1 MSAWRA
7 MPVAALGAFAAL
19 AFGACDD
26 DSSASDT
33 DTSVDTDTN
42 DTSAEDSAGP
52 DLSEGDTSD
61 DTAGDTDT
69 TVEAGC
75 AIDDGAETPDYLSRL
90 GCVADFEALASEPL
104 DTSIPGARSVKVVFD
119 REGGDT
125 LYFQNSQKYPIHH
138 DFAAAHLSGQGLPV
152 VPSLAAF
159 NETQYYAPDR
169 RFLLGALTH
178 YEGPDL
184 WVLEIS
190 PYDTMSAAMITTL
203 YEAVKGK
210 LWDPGSLGFH
220 PTSDNVTAEAAS
232 LTDAVAIVTTDDI
245 YAGIT
250 YQPLNLAVA
259 YGRLHRLTAAEL
271 ATTYVSYR
279 EIVVLDAVPNDIT
292 VVAGIITQEFQTPL
306 SHINVLSQ
314 NRKTPNMGLVGAMS
328 DPTLAALD
336 GRWVRLE
343 VGALAWSISEA
354 TQEEA
359 DAWWEGHRPTPVVL
373 PEPDLTV
380 TELVDIE
387 AVTPEPAT
395 PSGLRAAIAESV
407 RAFGGK
413 AAHYS
418 VLARTTDVP
427 MKKAFAIPAYYYVQ
441 FMTKNGFY
449 DRVDAMLA
457 DPDFVADPAV
467 RDLALAE
474 LREDMGVAPMD
485 DAFQTLLRRKLNADY
500 PGQSMRFRSSTNSE
514 DLDGFPCAGCYESH
528 TGDADDWGDTLDAI
542 RETWASA
549 WLFRTFEERAYNG
562 VDHTAVVMPLLV
574 HQNFPDEEANGVAL
588 TANPYDPTGNQ
599 PGFYINVQFGGDVE
613 VVHPPAGTT
622 SDQIIYLFDQPG
634 QPAVYLSHSNLV
646 AAGATVLSNAQLY
659 SLGKALDAI
668 HTRFSPAYGPASGN
682 TGWYAMDVEFKFDG
696 EPGEV
701 PKLFIK
707 QARPNPGRG

>member
-1 MSAWRA
+1 VSGAVRGTTVLVA
-7 MPVAALGAFAAL
+7 GLLAALGL
-19 AFGACDD
+19 AACDD
-26 DSSASDT
+26 DAQSDT
-33 DTSVDTDTN
+33 DAIDT
-42 DTSAEDSAGP
+42 
-52 DLSEGDTSD
+52 
-61 DTAGDTDT
+61 TDT
-69 TVEAGC
+69 TDTTDTRADDVDAVDPDTRDASDVDDVAVAVGC
-75 AIDDGAETPDYLSRL
+75 AIDDGAETPDSLPRL

-119 REGGDT
+119 REGGDI

-152 VPSLAAF
+152 VPSLATF

-203 YEAVKGK
+203 YTAVKGK
-210 LWDPGSLGFH
+210 LWDPGLLGFH
-220 PTSDNVTAEAAS
+220 PTSDNVSAEAAS
-232 LTDAVAIVTTDDI
+232 LTDAVSIVTTDDI

-259 YGRLHRLTAAEL
+259 YGRLHKLTAAEL

-292 VVAGIITQEFQTPL
+292 VVAGIITEEFQTPL

-328 DPTLAALD
+328 DATLTALD

-373 PEPDLTV
+373 PDPDLTV
-380 TELVDIE
+380 TDLVDIE

-418 VLARTTDVP
+418 VLARTSDVP
-427 MKKAFAIPAYYYVQ
+427 IKKAFAIPAYYYVQ

-457 DPDFVADPAV
+457 DPEFVADPAV
-467 RDLALAE
+467 RDAALAE

-562 VDHTAVVMPLLV
+562 VDHSAVVMPLLV

-622 SDQIIYLFDQPG
+622 SDQIVYLFDQPG
-634 QPAVYLSHSNLV
+634 QPAIYLSHSNLV
-646 AAGATVLSNAQLY
+646 AANATVLSNAQLY
-659 SLGKALDAI
+659 ALGKALDAI

-696 EPGEV
+696 EDGEV
-701 PKLFIK
+701 PKLYIK